1 MCLLGYENIFQFCG
15 YVFTKRWVE
24 PYYVSLPLFPCLW
37 IIIII
42 VVVIIITIIIIII
55 TIFIVVIIIVIIIT
69 IIIVIIIIII
79 IVNIF
84 IFIIFISYYNRL
96 CDCTLLALMLFHQMI
111 IWISVIQQITV
122 NVL

>member
-1 MCLLGYENIFQFCG
+1 MKISSNFCG

-42 VVVIIITIIIIII
+42 VVVIIITIIIII

-69 IIIVIIIIII
+69 IIIVIIIIIIII

-96 CDCTLLALMLFHQMI
+96 CDCTLLALMLFHHMI